1 VSLSPKLQAA
11 SVGGLRGTCAAGCVG
26 YRWGAHLFTYRIDQT
41 QRLVTVEAT
50 GKVSIAEALD
60 VQRRIRTEPTFDPA
74 YAMLADYRA
83 ADLSDFDAAALRRN
97 AENTPFLPVSPR
109 AYVAGDDLGFGILRM
124 FEIYNEHGK
133 HGMRIKVFRDM
144 DSALQWIRGL

>member
-1 VSLSPKLQAA
+1 M
-11 SVGGLRGTCAAGCVG
+11 
-26 YRWGAHLFTYRIDQT
+26 FTYRIDQT

-60 VQRRIRTEPTFDPA
+60 VQQRIRTDRTFDPT

-83 ADLSDFDAAALRRN
+83 ADLSEFDAEELRCN
-97 AENTPFLPVSPR
+97 AENTPFLSVSPR
-109 AYVAGDDLGFGILRM
+109 AYVVGDDLGFGILRM

-133 HGMRIKVFRDM
+133 HGLVIKVFRDM
-144 DSALQWIRGL
+144 DSAQRWIRGL